1 MKLTHLSL
9 PTFTATAAWLRLHT
23 QTDDPPAAGH
33 SPATTN
39 IGTRQYG
46 SNLFLI
52 GFLILFLELA
62 SIRWFAANVIFLQFF
77 TNVVLLAC
85 FLGMSCGCMAA
96 RQQRNW
102 LGHFPTLALGTVV
115 AAIAV
120 LRIYNSWAGL
130 AIDVGHQVSPQEVFF
145 GTEYRNPDVAQFT
158 VPIDVIVAVF
168 FILIA
173 LMFVGP
179 GQVLGRAFAAFPNRV
194 LGYTLNIGGSL
205 AGIVVFSLISFLQLP
220 PVVWFFVAC
229 AGIAYLL
236 RQTGELTWQH
246 VLALAALLAAVAVPT
261 VDRAEEPQ
269 AKVFWSPYYQVTYN
283 PENKHISVN
292 NVGHQKMVPFDS
304 GGAVYSLIH
313 LLQRATGGGPFKDE
327 LIIGAGSGN
336 DIDHALHDGV
346 GRIDAVEIDP
356 VIQRIGIKE
365 NPDRPYEDPR
375 VVRHLDDGRHFLRT
389 TDRQYDLVVYALVDS
404 LILHS
409 GYANIRLESF
419 LFTEQALGDIKRVLK
434 PDGIFVTYNFFRQ
447 GWIVERVAAM
457 AESIFGCKPIVL
469 SLPYRET
476 LAPSEQSGFT
486 VIVAGCNRA
495 IADAF
500 ASHKD
505 FWLNRLPAANQGVN
519 GFSVRPDTMPIAE
532 REDWDRI
539 APSTLVR
546 DADNPRFATDDWP
559 FLYLHQMM
567 IPDISIRAMIE
578 LGAMGLMMVYLFLP
592 KTRTRLLRFDGRM
605 FFLGAA
611 FMLLETK
618 AVVQLALLF
627 GSTWIVNSL
636 VFFTA
641 LILILLANLTVL
653 KAPPR
658 RLAWHY
664 AALLALLLAAIVIPL
679 NAFLSGGILLRYVV
693 PCVLAL
699 GPMFFAG
706 VIFAGYFRDSADP
719 DIAFGSNIA
728 GSIVG
733 GLSEYFSMLLGF
745 RYLLLLAIAFYL
757 LAAWVSAQQK
767 GSLTSSS
774 SA

>member
-220 PVVWFFVAC
+220 PVIWFFVAC

-283 PENKHISVN
+283 PKISTFPSTTL
-292 NVGHQKMVPFDS
+292 GTRKWCHSTAGSSLFADPS
-304 GGAVYSLIH
+304 SSESHWRGAV
-313 LLQRATGGGPFKDE
+313 
-327 LIIGAGSGN
+327 
-336 DIDHALHDGV
+336 
-346 GRIDAVEIDP
+346 
-356 VIQRIGIKE
+356 
-365 NPDRPYEDPR
+365 
-375 VVRHLDDGRHFLRT
+375 
-389 TDRQYDLVVYALVDS
+389 
-404 LILHS
+404 
-409 GYANIRLESF
+409 
-419 LFTEQALGDIKRVLK
+419 
-434 PDGIFVTYNFFRQ
+434 
-447 GWIVERVAAM
+447 
-457 AESIFGCKPIVL
+457 
-469 SLPYRET
+469 
-476 LAPSEQSGFT
+476 
-486 VIVAGCNRA
+486 
-495 IADAF
+495 
-500 ASHKD
+500 
-505 FWLNRLPAANQGVN
+505 
-519 GFSVRPDTMPIAE
+519 
-532 REDWDRI
+532 
-539 APSTLVR
+539 
-546 DADNPRFATDDWP
+546 
-559 FLYLHQMM
+559 
-567 IPDISIRAMIE
+567 
-578 LGAMGLMMVYLFLP
+578 
-592 KTRTRLLRFDGRM
+592 
-605 FFLGAA
+605 
-611 FMLLETK
+611 
-618 AVVQLALLF
+618 
-627 GSTWIVNSL
+627 
-636 VFFTA
+636 
-641 LILILLANLTVL
+641 
-653 KAPPR
+653 
-658 RLAWHY
+658 
-664 AALLALLLAAIVIPL
+664 
-679 NAFLSGGILLRYVV
+679 
-693 PCVLAL
+693 
-699 GPMFFAG
+699 
-706 VIFAGYFRDSADP
+706 
-719 DIAFGSNIA
+719 
-728 GSIVG
+728 
-733 GLSEYFSMLLGF
+733 
-745 RYLLLLAIAFYL
+745 
-757 LAAWVSAQQK
+757 
-767 GSLTSSS
+767 
-774 SA
+774 